1 MNSPHQREQLPDLLS
16 DALGPA
22 ERARVES
29 HLAGC
34 DQCARELRAL
44 QRMQQTM
51 AALPSATP
59 PANLRA
65 NVRAALREDKKQR
78 WALASLMGNRAKSGA
93 SSGARRALPFALP
106 TRQLAWGGAVAVGAV
121 GLMLLARPS
130 LQDSPTSQMAPASE
144 AEFAERAAA
153 GAAPAPDTNAAPT
166 NAAKKPGAN
175 APSAKDLGN
184 AKPNA
189 SATATDGASGLPD
202 SVTSLPPLAP
212 FPTPRA
218 RIEQR
223 ATAAPRPAS
232 KTPSFEPAPKIAPA
246 PSGKTDASQSQKK
259 PVAPAPMG
267 QIDAGKSQKRPNAPA
282 STTQAAPPTKPN
294 SPTQAPLGRAAA
306 SGQAPAL
313 RDSIQ
318 GETSLS
324 QAPTNSETEDAP
336 SSADLSAES
345 AGAPDAAPADA
356 RTRAHSRSDGGA
368 AFAAPPMMNRPALAP
383 APVAPQKSLTSNNWA
398 GGAVEFQLK
407 RAGNQAPVLTLGV
420 ELAIGNA
427 RLVLLLPQ
435 GETVV
440 WRGSMNAA
448 PVEIKLPTL
457 AGKARS
463 GQKIRAR
470 LEQIDGE
477 GNPKGS
483 TTFDLLWP

>member
-29 HLAGC
+29 HLARC

-130 LQDSPTSQMAPASE
+130 LQNSPTSQMAPASE
-144 AEFAERAAA
+144 TEFAERAAA
-153 GAAPAPDTNAAPT
+153 GAPPAPDTNAAPT

-175 APSAKDLGN
+175 APSTKIPGN
-184 AKPNA
+184 AKSNA
-189 SATATDGASGLPD
+189 SATATDGASGVPD

-218 RIEQR
+218 RIEQS
-223 ATAAPRPAS
+223 ATAAPLPAS
-232 KTPSFEPAPKIAPA
+232 QTPLFEPAPKIAPA

-267 QIDAGKSQKRPNAPA
+267 QIDADKSQKRPDAPA
-282 STTQAAPPTKPN
+282 STTQAAPPTKSNP
-294 SPTQAPLGRAAA
+294 PTQAPLGRAAVP
-306 SGQAPAL
+306 GQAPAL
-313 RDSIQ
+313 RDLIQ

-345 AGAPDAAPADA
+345 AGAPDAA

-368 AFAAPPMMNRPALAP
+368 AFAAPPMTNRPALAP

-407 RAGNQAPVLTLGV
+407 RTDNQAPVLTLGV

-470 LEQIDGE
+470 LEQINGE